1 MSLETMVGII
11 FGAGVPWDFK
21 EMGKKTRRINSEK
34 YGTNL
39 PVSNISRENLSH
51 QNLDSEVAVPENKNL
66 LPRRDS
72 AESVENSSSN

>member
-1 MSLETMVGII
+1 MEGPPIKPFTPHVQGPGIKSYMSLETMVGII

-51 QNLDSEVAVPENKNL
+51 
-66 LPRRDS
+66 
-72 AESVENSSSN
+72 